1 MSHSEPASGKMKG
14 LSDMNKREKT
24 LQAML
29 IEVVENQ
36 LREGEPAV
44 TAETF
49 SRLKAE
55 GHSEKEVKL
64 LIAAVLL
71 LEMNDMVKEN
81 RPFNEVQFAADMR
94 QLPELRLD

>member
-1 MSHSEPASGKMKG
+1 
-14 LSDMNKREKT
+14 MNKREET

>member
-14 LSDMNKREKT
+14 LSDMNKREET

-36 LREGEPAV
+36 LRDGNPAV

-49 SRLKAE
+49 ARLKAE